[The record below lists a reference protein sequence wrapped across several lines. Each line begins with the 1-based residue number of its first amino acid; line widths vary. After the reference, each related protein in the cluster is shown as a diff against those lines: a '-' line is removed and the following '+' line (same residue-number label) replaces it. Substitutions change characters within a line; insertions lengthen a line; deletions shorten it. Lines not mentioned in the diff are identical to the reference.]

1 MRTIQHVIVGLV
13 LCIAAACGGG
23 NSSPTAPT
31 PPPTAPPPPQ
41 PAPRADIRSTGS
53 SAWGHCLPNL
63 GLGTRDEGACFLDGS
78 IENIG
83 NGCARGTTVIARL
96 YGVDGARVGA
106 DLQMG
111 AVGRSLMGAVIRPAE
126 VVAITSLTRVDGF
139 TVPLVDNV
147 SLIPTWTNVAC

>member
-31 PPPTAPPPPQ
+31 PATNRATTAT
-41 PAPRADIRSTGS
+41 ASTACGHS
-53 SAWGHCLPNL
+53 FDRQFSVGHCLPNL